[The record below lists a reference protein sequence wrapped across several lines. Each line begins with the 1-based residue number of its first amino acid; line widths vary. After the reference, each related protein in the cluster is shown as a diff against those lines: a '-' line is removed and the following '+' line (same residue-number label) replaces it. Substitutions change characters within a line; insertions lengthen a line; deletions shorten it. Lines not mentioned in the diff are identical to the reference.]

1 MSDDKTK
8 MFSKNFQLYK
18 ARGSGDGAA
27 SQWNLGSEKDC
38 VFLEMANQTGKDD
51 NGNASFD
58 WGNKIRFKL
67 GISDIGEVLSV
78 LVGLQKGVGPMTTD
92 REPPKHK
99 GLYHSNKSGNAI
111 LYLGKDDIGR
121 FAIRLS
127 VKRDGD
133 QTVVQHFMTKGEACV
148 LSALLRRA
156 IEIIHKW
163 N

>member
-1 MSDDKTK
+1 MSEDKK
-8 MFSKNFQLYK
+8 KVFSKNFQLYK
-18 ARGSGDGAA
+18 ARGSGDGSA

-38 VFLEMANQTGKDD
+38 VFLEMANQTGKDE

-78 LVGLQKGVGPMTTD
+78 LVGLQKGVGPFD
-92 REPPKHK
+92 LERGKHK
-99 GLYHSNKSGNAI
+99 GLFHSNKSGNAI
-111 LYLGKDDIGR
+111 LYLGKDDTGR
-121 FAIRLS
+121 FGIRLS

-133 QTVVQHFMTKGEACV
+133 QTIVQHSITKGEACV
-148 LSALLRRA
+148 LSTLLRRA
-156 IEIIHKW
+156 IEVIHQW

>member
-1 MSDDKTK
+1 MSDDKKK

-18 ARGSGDGAA
+18 ARGNGDGAA

-67 GISDIGEVLSV
+67 GISDIGEILSM
-78 LVGLQKGVGPMTTD
+78 LVGLQKGVGQYDQD
-92 REPPKHK
+92 RGKFK

-111 LYLGKDDIGR
+111 LYFGKDDTGR
-121 FAIRLS
+121 LGIRLS
-127 VKRDGD
+127 VKRGGD
-133 QTVVQHFMTKGEACV
+133 QTIVQHSMTKGEACV
-148 LSALLRRA
+148 LSTLLRRA
-156 IEIIHKW
+156 IEVIHQW

>member
-1 MSDDKTK
+1 MSDDKKKVFTQ
-8 MFSKNFQLYK
+8 NFKLYK

-38 VFLEMANQTGKDD
+38 VFLEMANQTGKDG

-58 WGNKIRFKL
+58 WGGKIRFKL
-67 GISDIGEVLSV
+67 GVSDIGEVLSV
-78 LVGLQKGVGPMTTD
+78 LVGLQKGVGQYD
-92 REPPKHK
+92 SERGKFK

-111 LYLGKDDIGR
+111 LYFGKDDAGR
-121 FAIRLS
+121 FGIRLS
-127 VKRDGD
+127 VKKDNN
-133 QTVVQHFMTKGEACV
+133 QTIVQHSMTKGEACV
-148 LSALLRRA
+148 LITLLRRA